1 MIFYFHYLERIRT
14 LKLNSK
20 SLLLCSYAKIIAN
33 VGLNESKNH
42 ISIWKRSRFVIN
54 SWKLFGLTQIKPV
67 FTPSIMIILIIL
79 KFWKSKHNSQQHWKK
94 IQKCLFCP
102 EFVRSKIP
110 ISFAGASFWV
120 SLVLLKGTNIIIII
134 IIEIII
140 VELQTNHI
148 AASFAK
154 VYSSLIRNR
163 IYKFLL
169 ENN

>member
-1 MIFYFHYLERIRT
+1 MFIRQNYSKCRLKWKQKSYLDLET
-14 LKLNSK
+14 KPFCNYLM
-20 SLLLCSYAKIIAN
+20 
-33 VGLNESKNH
+33 EF
-42 ISIWKRSRFVIN
+42 IW
-54 SWKLFGLTQIKPV
+54 LDLIKPV

-102 EFVRSKIP
+102 EFVWSKIP